1 MGCDHGTI
9 GPAKTIDQALLQ
21 DKKDAILGHSEP
33 DHRLFGA
40 DMLPNPYP
48 VYDALRQQDPVQW
61 NETVNAW
68 VVTSHK
74 EASFVLKSR
83 DLSSDRVSIARSR
96 YPEAAQP
103 AFDVLSRVM
112 VQVDDPHHKKL
123 RNLVHSAFTRTA
135 VQDYE
140 STVVSL
146 CRDLL
151 APPIERGE
159 MEFMAEFAIP
169 LPLLVISEIVG
180 VPPQDRARIKVWCDA
195 YSFLILNFYVH
206 IDADRLVDCTAK
218 LMEFCDYLRDRIA
231 EAMRVPQPGL
241 ITSMALAA
249 QEDPT
254 LTTEDVVA
262 NCILL
267 LNAGNETTSCLL
279 GTGMR
284 LLMEN
289 PDQLAILRANPDLIP
304 NAIEEFMRIDSP
316 VQFLGRVAAVDLEIG
331 GHAISKGDMVLPVI
345 GAANRD
351 PAAFEDPG
359 KLDVTRVHNH
369 QLGFGTG
376 PHMCA
381 GIQLARFEA
390 RVAFEYLL
398 ENLSMFKALPVALSY
413 VPNFNMRSLSVLPM
427 AVAAKTG

>member
-1 MGCDHGTI
+1 MG
-9 GPAKTIDQALLQ
+9 LLGKR
-21 DKKDAILGHSEP
+21 DVILGQTDSI
-33 DHRLFGA
+33 HRLFGP
-40 DMLPNPYP
+40 DMLANPYP
-48 VYDALRQQDPVQW
+48 VYDALRAQDPVQW
-61 NETVNAW
+61 NASVNAW
-68 VVTSHK
+68 VATSHMA
-74 EASFVLKSR
+74 ASVVLKSR
-83 DLSSDRVSIARSR
+83 DFSSDRVSIARSR
-96 YPEAAQP
+96 YPDAAQP

-123 RNLVHSAFTRTA
+123 RGLAHSAFTRTA

-140 STVVSL
+140 ATVVSL

-151 APPIERGE
+151 AAPLERGQI
-159 MEFMAEFAIP
+159 EFMKEFAVP

-206 IDADRLVDCTAK
+206 IDADRMADCTTK
-218 LMEFCDYLRDRIA
+218 LLEFCDYLREQIAQA
-231 EAMRVPQPGL
+231 EASPQPGL
-241 ITSMALAA
+241 ITSMAMAA
-249 QEDPT
+249 REDPAVT
-254 LTTEDVVA
+254 LEDVVA

-304 NAIEEFMRIDSP
+304 NAIEEFMRVDSP
-316 VQFLGRVAAVDLEIG
+316 VQFLGRVAAVDLELG
-331 GHAISKGDMVLPVI
+331 GHMISKGDMVLPVI

-351 PAAFEDPG
+351 PAQFEDPG
-359 KLDVTRVHNH
+359 KLDVTRTHTH

-390 RVAFEYLL
+390 RIAFEYLL
-398 ENLSMFKALPVALSY
+398 ENLSTFDELPAVLTFE
-413 VPNFNMRSLSVLPM
+413 PNFNMRSLSALPM
-427 AVAAKTG
+427 SVSVSAKKA